1 MKEKLKVILMILAL
15 HCLSFSTFSQ
25 SITLNVRN
33 ITVKEAIEQLKQN
46 SGYSFVFEVGDLDTR
61 KLISVNANQK
71 PVEEVVKQ
79 ILKDQNVSYEI
90 KDKNIVITRAKA
102 APKSKTKKIT
112 GVVTDNYR
120 EPVIGATVVDLS
132 TKNGTITDMNGKFT
146 LEVTE
151 QSTLQVSYIGFAPS
165 EVPVGN
171 QQNLVVQLKED
182 VKLLDELVV
191 IGYGAVR
198 KSDLTG
204 SVASIKTDELNK
216 STANLEQ
223 SLIGHTPGVQI
234 KQTSGAPGAG
244 TNIRI
249 RGVNSIHTSVEPLY
263 VVDGFPASKDVYI
276 NPADVASIEVLKD
289 AASAAIYGSR
299 AAGGVVLITTKR
311 GAKDKT
317 KVELDYQFSMQELSR
332 KIDLMNGDE
341 FRQLHLD
348 GYNNNYFDF
357 LRVNN
362 IYGSDEERWTKSRED
377 DNATRSANGASA
389 VMLLSPDILGNK
401 YDTDWQDAI
410 FNKAPMHRTGVSIS
424 GGKEGSKYMFS
435 LGYLD
440 QDGIVAPSN
449 HNRITSRLNMDIEVS
464 DRLSVGV
471 NSNMFYV
478 TERTVRTDGLAFA
491 DGLILNA
498 LGMPPQFPVYN
509 EDGSY
514 ATGLS
519 YANTVAYST
528 FGGEN
533 PVALKDLIEQFYTR
547 TRYSINTDARYKLI
561 DGLVAKVNA
570 GLQISDQ
577 IYRYYRPA
585 GQIGQS
591 NGYPGNYDLLAR
603 ARNDRDFNTDWLL
616 EATLN
621 YDKTFGKHSFNGLA
635 GYSMQKKNYDNI
647 DATGQGFKNDR
658 IPDLSAA
665 GPTTTDENGT
675 SAVTDR
681 SAWSIMSFFGRMI
694 YNYNSRYLI
703 NATLRGDGSSRF
715 GPARRWG
722 YFPSVSAGW
731 NVSNEEFFA
740 PLTDIMTMRLRAS
753 WGISGNYNIS
763 NYRHIPT
770 MAQGTYN
777 LGQGT
782 VFTYYP
788 SAFVDQK
795 IGWEKTNQ
803 TNLGVD
809 FTFLNGRLNVIANYY
824 HSITNDLLY
833 NTSVSAVTGYTG
845 SWTNLAEGK
854 VYNKGVDFQID
865 GNIIATKDVKWNAGF
880 NISVNRNKVMGLN
893 DEIITRAQRSQIT
906 HITRNGLPI
915 GSFYG
920 MVSQGII
927 NADDY
932 ANILI
937 DKANQNTPDYLLAG
951 PPVADYDNV
960 YMGDVKWKDV
970 DGNGKITE
978 DDREIIGSNYPDF
991 TFGFNTSFNWKGL
1004 SFSTTFDGQ
1013 YGAEVINFSRYYIAN
1028 QEGGV
1033 NSLKWGNDRYRD
1045 EANPGNGMVYRA
1057 NRSAKNLNT
1066 KFSTYL
1072 VEDASFLRC
1081 TNITLGYNVPK
1092 SQLLDRL
1099 TISNIYVYSSVDNA
1113 FMVTDYLGYNP
1124 DVDYNSGNL
1133 APGIDFGTY
1142 PLART
1147 YSLGVKL
1154 SF

>member
-1 MKEKLKVILMILAL
+1 MRVEFKIILMILAL
-15 HCLSFSTFSQ
+15 CCLINQVFAKSST
-25 SITLNVRN
+25 L
-33 ITVKEAIEQLKQN
+33 E
-46 SGYSFVFEVGDLDTR
+46 
-61 KLISVNANQK
+61 NQ
-71 PVEEVVKQ
+71 Q
-79 ILKDQNVSYEI
+79 A
-90 KDKNIVITRAKA
+90 T
-102 APKSKTKKIT
+102 TKKIT
-112 GVVTDNYR
+112 GIVTDSNE
-120 EPVIGATVVDLS
+120 EPIIGATVVNLS
-132 TKNGTITDMNGKFT
+132 TKNGTITDMNGRFT
-146 LEVTE
+146 IDATN
-151 QSTLQVSYIGFAPS
+151 QSTLQVSYIGFTPI
-165 EVPVGN
+165 EVQVGN
-171 QQNLVVQLKED
+171 QQILSIILKEN
-182 VKLLDELVV
+182 VKILDELVV

-244 TNIRI
+244 TSIRI
-249 RGVNSIHTSVEPLY
+249 RGVNSVHTSVEPLY
-263 VVDGFPASKDVYI
+263 VIDGFPASKDVFI
-276 NPADVASIEVLKD
+276 NPSDVASIEVLKD

-299 AAGGVVLITTKR
+299 ASGGVVLITTKR

-317 KVELDYQFSMQELSR
+317 RVELDYQFSMQEISK
-332 KIDLMNGDE
+332 KIDLMNGEE
-341 FRQLHLD
+341 FLQLHLD

-362 IYGSDEERWTKSRED
+362 IYGSDEERWTRSRED
-377 DNATRSANGASA
+377 DNATRNANGASS
-389 VMLLSPDILGNK
+389 VMLPSPTIMQNK

-410 FNKAPMHRTGVSIS
+410 FNQAPMHRTGVSIS
-424 GGKEGSKYMFS
+424 GGKEGQKYMFS

-440 QDGIVAPSN
+440 QDGIIAPSK
-449 HNRITSRLNMDIEVS
+449 HNRITSRLNMDIDVS
-464 DRLSVGV
+464 DRLSVGI
-471 NSNMFYV
+471 NTNMFYV
-478 TERTVRTDGLAFA
+478 TERTVRSDGLAFN
-491 DGLILNA
+491 DGLIINA
-498 LGMPPQFPVYN
+498 LGMPPQFPVYE

-514 ATGLS
+514 ATGWS

-528 FGGEN
+528 FAGEN
-533 PVALKDLIEQFYTR
+533 PVALKDYIQQYYTKS
-547 TRYSINTDARYKLI
+547 RYNINTNFQYKLF
-561 DGLVAKVNA
+561 DGLTAKVNT
-570 GLQISDQ
+570 GLIIADQ

-585 GQIGQS
+585 GDIGQN
-591 NGYPGNYDLLAR
+591 NGAPGNYELHAR
-603 ARNDRDFNTDWLL
+603 ASNNRDFNTDWLL

-621 YDKTFGKHSFNGLA
+621 YNKILGKHSINGLA

-647 DATGQGFKNDR
+647 DADGQGYKNDR

-665 GPTTTDENGT
+665 GPTATDENGT
-675 SAVTDR
+675 SANTSR
-681 SAWSIMSFFGRMI
+681 SAWSIMSFFGRLI
-694 YNYNSRYLI
+694 YNYDSRYVI

-715 GPARRWG
+715 GPSNRWG
-722 YFPSVSAGW
+722 YFPSISAGW

-753 WGISGNYNIS
+753 WGISGNFNIG
-763 NYRHIPT
+763 NYLHIPN
-770 MAQGTYN
+770 MKQGTYN

-782 VFTYYP
+782 VTTYYP
-788 SAFVDQK
+788 GAFVDQK
-795 IGWEKTNQ
+795 IGWEKSNQ
-803 TNLGVD
+803 TNIGVD

-824 HSITNDLLY
+824 SSVTNDLLY
-833 NTSVSAVTGYTG
+833 DTTVSAVTGYPG
-845 SWTNLAEGK
+845 SWTNLLVGK
-854 VYNKGVDFQID
+854 VYNEGVDFQVD
-865 GNIIATKDVKWNAGF
+865 GSIIATKEVKWNAGF
-880 NISVNRNKVMGLN
+880 NVSVNHNKVMGLS
-893 DEIITRAQRSQIT
+893 DEIITKAQRGQIT
-906 HITRNGLPI
+906 HVTRNGLPI
-915 GSFYG
+915 GSYYG

-927 NADDY
+927 NAQDY

-937 DKANQNTPDYLLAG
+937 DKANQTTPDYVLAG
-951 PPVADYDNV
+951 PPVADYANV

-991 TFGFNTSFNWKGL
+991 TFGFNTSFSWKGL
-1004 SFSTTFDGQ
+1004 TLSTTFDGQ

-1028 QEGGV
+1028 QEGGS
-1033 NSLKWGNDRYRD
+1033 NTMKWGNDRYRD

-1066 KFSTYL
+1066 KFSTYF

-1081 TNITLGYNVPK
+1081 TNITLGYNLPEN
-1092 SQLLDRL
+1092 QLLDKL
-1099 TISNIYVYSSVDNA
+1099 AISNIYVYGSVDNA
-1113 FMVTDYLGYNP
+1113 FMLTAYMGYNP

>member
-1 MKEKLKVILMILAL
+1 MKRKMKFILMILVL
-15 HCLSFSTFSQ
+15 CCFSFSAFSQ

-46 SGYSFVFEVGDLDTR
+46 SGYTFVFEAGDLDTG
-61 KLISVNANQK
+61 KLISVQANQK
-71 PVEEVVKQ
+71 SIEEVIEQ

-90 KDKNIVITRAKA
+90 RDKNIVVTRGNTARQIT
-102 APKSKTKKIT
+102 TKNIT
-112 GVVTDNYR
+112 GLVTDVNH

-132 TKNGTITDMNGKFT
+132 TNKGTVTGVDGKFT
-146 LEVTE
+146 LEVTN
-151 QSTLQVSYIGFAPS
+151 QSTLQVSYIGYTTS
-165 EVPVGN
+165 EVVVGN
-171 QQNLVVQLKED
+171 QQNLTIQLNED
-182 VKLLDELVV
+182 AIMLDEMVV
-191 IGYGAVR
+191 IGYGTVR

-204 SVASIKTDELNK
+204 SVASIKTEELNR

-223 SLIGHTPGVQI
+223 SLVGHTPGVQI
-234 KQTSGAPGAG
+234 KQVSGAPGSG
-244 TNIRI
+244 TSIRI
-249 RGVNSIHTSVEPLY
+249 RGINSVYTSVEPLF

-276 NPADVASIEVLKD
+276 NPSDVASIEVLKD

-311 GAKDKT
+311 GEKDKT
-317 KVELDYQFSMQELSR
+317 RVELDYQFSIQELSR
-332 KIDLMNGDE
+332 KIDMMNADE
-341 FRQLHLD
+341 LRELHRD
-348 GYNNNYFDF
+348 GYNNTYFDF
-357 LRVNN
+357 LRINN
-362 IYGSDEERWTKSRED
+362 IYGSDEERWTHSRED
-377 DNATRSANGASA
+377 DNDTRTANGASKL
-389 VMLLSPDILGNK
+389 MLLSPDFLATK
-401 YDTDWQDAI
+401 YDTDWQDAL
-410 FNKAPMHRTGVSIS
+410 FSKAPMHRTGVSIS
-424 GGKEGSKYMFS
+424 GGKSGYKYMFS

-449 HNRITSRLNMDIEVS
+449 HKRITSRLNMDVDVS

-478 TERTVRTDGLAFA
+478 TERTVRTDGLAFN
-491 DGLILNA
+491 DGLILNT
-498 LGMPPQFPVYN
+498 LGMPPQYPVYE

-514 ATGLS
+514 ATGWT
-519 YANTVAYST
+519 YRNFPYST
-528 FGGEN
+528 FAGEN
-533 PVALKDLIEQFYTR
+533 PVALKDLIQQYYTR
-547 TRYSINTDARYKLI
+547 TRYSVNTDARYKFF
-561 DGLVAKVNA
+561 DGLYAKVNA

-585 GQIGQS
+585 GEIGQS
-591 NGYPGNYDLLAR
+591 NGFPGSFDLHAR
-603 ARNDRDFNTDWLL
+603 ASNDRDFNTDWLL
-616 EATLN
+616 ETTLN
-621 YDKTFGKHSFNGLA
+621 YNKKFGKHTVNGLA

-647 DATGQGFKNDR
+647 DARGQGFKNDR

-665 GPTTTDENGT
+665 GPTATDENGT
-675 SAVTDR
+675 SAVTSR
-681 SAWSIMSFFGRMI
+681 AAWSIMSFFGRVI
-694 YNYNSRYLI
+694 YSYDSRYVI
-703 NATLRGDGSSRF
+703 NASLRGDGSSRF
-715 GPARRWG
+715 GPAKRWG

-731 NVSNEEFFA
+731 KMSNEEFFA
-740 PLTDIMTMRLRAS
+740 SLVDIMTVRLRAS
-753 WGISGNYNIS
+753 WGISGNFNIS
-763 NYRHIPT
+763 NYRHIPN

-803 TNLGVD
+803 TNIGADLG
-809 FTFLNGRLNVIANYY
+809 FLKGRLNLIANYY
-824 HSITNDLLY
+824 HSVTNDLLY

-854 VYNKGVDFQID
+854 VYNRGFDLQID
-865 GNIIATKDVKWNAGF
+865 GSLIATQNVKWNAGF
-880 NISVNRNKVMGLN
+880 NISVNRNKVMGLS
-893 DEIITRAQRSQIT
+893 DEIITKAQRGQIT

-920 MVSQGII
+920 MVSQGVI
-927 NADDY
+927 NAEEY

-937 DKANQNTPDYLLAG
+937 DKANQSTPGYELVG

-960 YMGDVKWKDV
+960 YIGDVKWKDV

-978 DDREIIGSNYPDF
+978 DDREIIGNNYPDF

-1004 SFSTTFDGQ
+1004 SFSATFDGQ
-1013 YGAEVINFSRYYIAN
+1013 YGADVINFSRYYIAN

-1033 NSLKWGNDRYRD
+1033 NTMRSGIDRYRD
-1045 EANPGNGMVYRA
+1045 EANPGNGLIYRA

-1066 KFSTYL
+1066 KFSTYF

-1081 TNITLGYNVPK
+1081 TNITLGYNISK
-1092 SQLLDRL
+1092 NRFLNKLD
-1099 TISNIYVYSSVDNA
+1099 ISNVYVFGSVDNA
-1113 FMVTDYLGYNP
+1113 LMFTDYLGYNP

-1142 PLART
+1142 PIARS
-1147 YSLGVKL
+1147 YSVGVKL

>member
-61 KLISVNANQK
+61 KLISVNANQR
-71 PVEEVVKQ
+71 PVDEVVKQ
-79 ILKDQNVSYEI
+79 ILRDQNVSYEI
-90 KDKNIVITRAKA
+90 KDKNIVVTRAKA
-102 APKSKTKKIT
+102 APKIKTKKVT

-132 TKNGTITDMNGKFT
+132 TKNGTITDMDGKFT
-146 LEVTE
+146 LEVTD
-151 QSTLQVSYIGFAPS
+151 QSTLQVSFIGFAPS
-165 EVPVGN
+165 EVVVGN

-244 TNIRI
+244 TSIRI
-249 RGVNSIHTSVEPLY
+249 RGVNSVHTSVEPLY

-299 AAGGVVLITTKR
+299 AAGGVVIITTKR
-311 GAKDKT
+311 GEKNKT
-317 KVELDYQFSMQELSR
+317 RVELDYQFSMQELSR
-332 KIDLMNGDE
+332 KIDMMNADE
-341 FRQLHLD
+341 LRELHLD
-348 GYNNNYFDF
+348 GYNNTYFDF
-357 LRVNN
+357 LRINN
-362 IYGSDEERWTKSRED
+362 IYGSDEERWLRSRED
-377 DNATRSANGASA
+377 DNATRTANNASNL
-389 VMLLSPDILGNK
+389 MLLAPDFLSTK
-401 YDTDWQDAI
+401 YNTDWQDAL
-410 FNKAPMHRTGVSIS
+410 FSKAPMHRTGVSIS
-424 GGKEGSKYMFS
+424 GGKEGHKYMFS

-449 HNRITSRLNMDIEVS
+449 HNRITSRLNMDIDVS

-498 LGMPPQFPVYN
+498 LGMPPQYPVYE

-514 ATGLS
+514 ATGWT
-519 YANTVAYST
+519 YRNFAYQT
-528 FGGEN
+528 FAGEN
-533 PVALKDLIEQFYTR
+533 PVALKDLIEQYYTR
-547 TRYSINTDARYKLI
+547 TRYSINTDARYKLF
-561 DGLVAKVNA
+561 DGLFAKVNA

-585 GQIGQS
+585 GEIGQS
-591 NGYPGNYDLLAR
+591 NGFPGSYDLHAR
-603 ARNDRDFNTDWLL
+603 ASNDRDFNTDWLL

-647 DATGQGFKNDR
+647 DANGQGFKNDR

-665 GPTTTDENGT
+665 GPTATDENGT
-675 SAVTDR
+675 SAVTSR
-681 SAWSIMSFFGRMI
+681 SAWSIMSFFGRII
-694 YNYNSRYLI
+694 YNYDSRYVI
-703 NATLRGDGSSRF
+703 NATLRSDGSSRF
-715 GPARRWG
+715 GPAKRWG

-763 NYRHIPT
+763 NYRHIPN

-788 SAFVDQK
+788 AAFVDQK

-803 TNLGVD
+803 TNIGAD
-809 FTFLNGRLNVIANYY
+809 FTFLNGRLNLIANYY
-824 HSITNDLLY
+824 HSVTNDLLY
-833 NTSVSAVTGYTG
+833 NTTVSAVTGYTG

-854 VYNKGVDFQID
+854 VYNEGFDLQID
-865 GNIIATKDVKWNAGF
+865 GGIIATQNVKWNAGF
-880 NISVNRNKVMGLN
+880 NISVNRNKVMGLS
-893 DEIITRAQRSQIT
+893 DEIITKAQRGQIT
-906 HITRNGLPI
+906 HVTRNGLPI
-915 GSFYG
+915 GSYYG

-927 NADDY
+927 NAEDY

-937 DKANQNTPDYLLAG
+937 DKANQNTPDYVLAG

-991 TFGFNTSFNWKGL
+991 TFGFNTSFSWKGL
-1004 SFSTTFDGQ
+1004 TLSTTFDGQ

-1033 NSLKWGNDRYRD
+1033 NTMKWGVDRYRD
-1045 EANPGNGMVYRA
+1045 ESNPGNGMVYRA

-1066 KFSTYL
+1066 KFSTYF

-1081 TNITLGYNVPK
+1081 TNITLGYNLSK
-1092 SQLLDRL
+1092 NQLLNKL
-1099 TISNIYVYSSVDNA
+1099 TISNIYVYGSVDNA
-1113 FMVTDYLGYNP
+1113 LMLTDYLGYNP

>member
-1 MKEKLKVILMILAL
+1 MNVKFKIILMILTL
-15 HCLSFSTFSQ
+15 YCLINPVSAESL
-25 SITLNVRN
+25 TL
-33 ITVKEAIEQLKQN
+33 E
-46 SGYSFVFEVGDLDTR
+46 
-61 KLISVNANQK
+61 NQ
-71 PVEEVVKQ
+71 Q
-79 ILKDQNVSYEI
+79 A
-90 KDKNIVITRAKA
+90 T
-102 APKSKTKKIT
+102 TKKIT
-112 GVVTDNYR
+112 GTITDSNG
-120 EPVIGATVVDLS
+120 EPVIGATVVNMS

-146 LEVTE
+146 IDGTN
-151 QSTLQVSYIGFAPS
+151 QSTLQVSFIGFSPI
-165 EVPVGN
+165 EVLVGN
-171 QQNLVVQLKED
+171 QQNLSIQLKED
-182 VKLLDELVV
+182 VKILDELVV

-204 SVASIKTDELNK
+204 SVASIKTEELNK

-244 TNIRI
+244 TNIHI

-263 VVDGFPASKDVYI
+263 VVDGFPASKDAYI

-317 KVELDYQFSMQELSR
+317 RVELDYQFSMQELSR
-332 KIDLMNGDE
+332 KIDMMSGDE
-341 FRQLHLD
+341 FLQLHLD

-357 LRVNN
+357 LRINN
-362 IYGSDEERWTKSRED
+362 IYGSDAERWTHSRED
-377 DNATRSANGASA
+377 DNATRSANGAST
-389 VMLLSPDILGNK
+389 VMQPSPTIIQNK

-410 FNKAPMHRTGVSIS
+410 FSKAPMHRTGVSIS
-424 GGKEGSKYMFS
+424 GGKEGQKFMFS

-440 QDGIVAPSN
+440 QDGIIAPSS
-449 HNRITSRLNMDIEVS
+449 HNRITSRLNMDFDVS
-464 DRLSVGV
+464 DRLSVSV
-471 NSNMFYV
+471 NTNMFYV
-478 TERTVRTDGLAFA
+478 NERTVRSDGLAFN
-491 DGLILNA
+491 DGIILNA
-498 LGMPPQFPVYN
+498 LGMAPQFPVYE

-514 ATGLS
+514 ATGWA
-519 YANTVAYST
+519 YANTVAHSM

-533 PVALKDLIEQFYTR
+533 PVALKDLIEQFYTK
-547 TRYSINTDARYKLI
+547 TRYNINTDFKYKLF
-561 DGLVAKVNA
+561 DGLIAKVNT
-570 GLQISDQ
+570 GLIISDQ

-585 GQIGQS
+585 GEIGQN
-591 NGYPGNYDLLAR
+591 NGYPGNYDLHAR
-603 ARNDRDFNTDWLL
+603 AKNERDFNTDWLL

-647 DATGQGFKNDR
+647 NAAGQGFKNDR

-665 GPTTTDENGT
+665 GPTATDENGT
-675 SAVTDR
+675 SAVTSR

-694 YNYNSRYLI
+694 YNYDSRYVI
-703 NATLRGDGSSRF
+703 NATLRGDGCSRF
-715 GPARRWG
+715 GPAKRWG

-763 NYRHIPT
+763 NYRHIPNI
-770 MAQGTYN
+770 AQGTYN

-788 SAFVDQK
+788 AAFVDQK

-803 TNLGVD
+803 TNVGVD

-824 HSITNDLLY
+824 NSVTNDLLY
-833 NTSVSAVTGYTG
+833 NTTVSAVTGYTG

-854 VYNKGVDFQID
+854 VYNEGVDLQID

-880 NISVNRNKVMGLN
+880 NISVNRNKVEGLS
-893 DEIITRAQRSQIT
+893 DEIVTKAQRSQIT

-937 DKANQNTPDYLLAG
+937 DKANQNTSDYVLVG

-978 DDREIIGSNYPDF
+978 DDREIIGDNYPDF
-991 TFGFNTSFNWKGL
+991 TFGFNTSFSWKGL
-1004 SFSTTFDGQ
+1004 TLSTTFDGQ

-1028 QEGGV
+1028 QEGGS
-1033 NSLKWGNDRYRD
+1033 NTMKWSVDRYRD

-1072 VEDASFLRC
+1072 MEDASFLRC

-1092 SQLLDRL
+1092 NQLLDKL
-1099 TISNIYVYSSVDNA
+1099 TISNIYVYGSVDNA
-1113 FMVTDYLGYNP
+1113 LMFTDYLGYNP

-1142 PLART
+1142 PLSRT

>member
-1 MKEKLKVILMILAL
+1 MKENLKVILMILAF
-15 HCLSFSTFSQ
+15 HCLSFSAFSQ
-25 SITLNVRN
+25 SISLNVRN
-33 ITVKEAIEQLKQN
+33 VTVKEAIEQLKQN

-61 KLISVNANQK
+61 KLISVNANQR
-71 PVEEVVKQ
+71 PVDEVVKQ

-90 KDKNIVITRAKA
+90 KDKNIVVTRAKA
-102 APKSKTKKIT
+102 APKIKTKKVT

-132 TKNGTITDMNGKFT
+132 TKNGTITDMDGKFT
-146 LEVTE
+146 LDVTD
-151 QSTLQVSYIGFAPS
+151 QSTLQVSFIGFAPS
-165 EVPVGN
+165 EVVVGN

-244 TNIRI
+244 TSIRI
-249 RGVNSIHTSVEPLY
+249 RGVNSVHTSVEPLY

-299 AAGGVVLITTKR
+299 AAGGVVIITTKR

-317 KVELDYQFSMQELSR
+317 RVELDYQFSMQELSR
-332 KIDLMNGDE
+332 KIDMMNADE
-341 FRQLHLD
+341 LRELHLD
-348 GYNNNYFDF
+348 GYNNTYFDF
-357 LRVNN
+357 LRINN
-362 IYGSDEERWTKSRED
+362 IYGSDEERWTRSRED
-377 DNATRSANGASA
+377 DNATRTANGASNL
-389 VMLLSPDILGNK
+389 MLLAPDFLSTK
-401 YDTDWQDAI
+401 YNTDWQDAL
-410 FNKAPMHRTGVSIS
+410 FSKAPMHRTGVSIS
-424 GGKEGSKYMFS
+424 GGKEGHKYMFS

-449 HNRITSRLNMDIEVS
+449 HNRITSRLNMDIDVS

-498 LGMPPQFPVYN
+498 LGMPPQYPVYE

-514 ATGLS
+514 ATGWT
-519 YANTVAYST
+519 YRNFAYQT
-528 FGGEN
+528 FAGEN
-533 PVALKDLIEQFYTR
+533 PVALKDLIEQYYTR
-547 TRYSINTDARYKLI
+547 TRYSINTDARYKLF
-561 DGLVAKVNA
+561 DGLFAKVNA

-585 GQIGQS
+585 GEIGQS
-591 NGYPGNYDLLAR
+591 NGFPGSYDLHAR
-603 ARNDRDFNTDWLL
+603 ASNDRDFNTDWLL

-647 DATGQGFKNDR
+647 DANGQGFKNDR

-665 GPTTTDENGT
+665 GPTATDENGT
-675 SAVTDR
+675 SAVTSR

-694 YNYNSRYLI
+694 YNYDSRYVI
-703 NATLRGDGSSRF
+703 NATLRSDGSSRF
-715 GPARRWG
+715 GPAKRWG

-763 NYRHIPT
+763 NYRHSPN

-803 TNLGVD
+803 TNIGAD
-809 FTFLNGRLNVIANYY
+809 FTFLNGRLNLIANYY
-824 HSITNDLLY
+824 HSVTNDLLY
-833 NTSVSAVTGYTG
+833 NTTVSAVTGYTG

-854 VYNKGVDFQID
+854 VYNEGVDFQID

-880 NISVNRNKVMGLN
+880 NISVNRNKVMGLS
-893 DEIITRAQRSQIT
+893 DEIVTKAQRSQIT
-906 HITRNGLPI
+906 HVTRNGLPI
-915 GSFYG
+915 GSYYG

-927 NADDY
+927 NAEDY

-937 DKANQNTPDYLLAG
+937 DKANQNTPDYVLAG

-991 TFGFNTSFNWKGL
+991 SFGFNTSFSWKGFTL
-1004 SFSTTFDGQ
+1004 STTFDGQ

-1033 NSLKWGNDRYRD
+1033 NTMKWGVDRYRD
-1045 EANPGNGMVYRA
+1045 ESNPGNGMVYRA

-1081 TNITLGYNVPK
+1081 TNITLGYNVQK
-1092 SQLLDRL
+1092 NQLLEKL
-1099 TISNIYVYSSVDNA
+1099 NISNVYVYGSVDNA
-1113 FMVTDYLGYNP
+1113 LMLTDYLGYNP

>member
-1 MKEKLKVILMILAL
+1 MKEKLKFILMVLSL
-15 HCLSFSTFSQ
+15 YCFSFSIFSQ
-25 SITLNVRN
+25 SVTLNVRN

-46 SGYSFVFEVGDLDTR
+46 SGYSFVFEARDLNTG
-61 KLISVNANQK
+61 KLVSVQANQR
-71 PVEEVVKQ
+71 PVEEVVEQ

-90 KDKNIVITRAKA
+90 KDKNIVVTHAKA
-102 APKSKTKKIT
+102 DQKINTKLIT
-112 GVVTDNYR
+112 GVVTDNYH
-120 EPVIGATVVDLS
+120 EPIIGATLIDLS
-132 TKNGTITDMNGKFT
+132 TKNGTITDVDGKFT
-146 LEVTE
+146 LEVTD
-151 QSTLQVSYIGFAPS
+151 QSTLQVSYVGFAPS
-165 EVPVGN
+165 EVVVGN
-171 QQNLVVQLKED
+171 QQDLIVQLNED
-182 VKLLDELVV
+182 AKMLDELVV

-204 SVASIKTDELNK
+204 SIASIKTDELNK

-244 TNIRI
+244 TSIRI
-249 RGVNSIHTSVEPLY
+249 RGINSVYTSVEPLF
-263 VVDGFPASKDVYI
+263 VVDGFPASKDIYI

-289 AASAAIYGSR
+289 AASSAIYGSR

-311 GAKDKT
+311 GEKDKT
-317 KVELDYQFSMQELSR
+317 RVELDYQFSMQELSR
-332 KIDLMNGDE
+332 KIDMMNADE
-341 FRQLHLD
+341 LRELHLD
-348 GYNNNYFDF
+348 GYNNTYFDF
-357 LRVNN
+357 LRINN
-362 IYGSDEERWTKSRED
+362 IYGSDEERWTHSRED
-377 DNATRSANGASA
+377 DNDTRVAHGASNL
-389 VMLLSPDILGNK
+389 MLIAPDFLATK
-401 YDTDWQDAI
+401 YDTDWQDAL
-410 FNKAPMHRTGVSIS
+410 FSKAPMHRTGVSIS
-424 GGKEGSKYMFS
+424 GGRAGHKYMFS
-435 LGYLD
+435 LGYLN

-449 HNRITSRLNMDIEVS
+449 HNRITSRLNMDIDVS
-464 DRLSVGV
+464 DRFSIGV

-478 TERTVRTDGLAFA
+478 TERTVRTDGLAFN
-491 DGLILNA
+491 DGLILNT
-498 LGMPPQFPVYN
+498 LGMPPQYPVYE

-514 ATGLS
+514 ATGWT
-519 YANTVAYST
+519 YRNFAYQT
-528 FGGEN
+528 FSGEN
-533 PVALKDLIEQFYTR
+533 PVALKDLIEQYYTR
-547 TRYSINTDARYKLI
+547 TRYSINTDARYKFF
-561 DGLVAKVNA
+561 DGLYAKVNA

-585 GQIGQS
+585 GEIGQS
-591 NGYPGNYDLLAR
+591 NGFPGSFDLHAR
-603 ARNDRDFNTDWLL
+603 ASNDRDFNTDWLL
-616 EATLN
+616 ETTLN
-621 YDKTFGKHSFNGLA
+621 YDKIFGKHSFNGLA

-647 DATGQGFKNDR
+647 DARGQGFKNDR
-658 IPDLSAA
+658 IPDLSAS
-665 GPTTTDENGT
+665 GPTATDENGT
-675 SAVTDR
+675 SAVTSR
-681 SAWSIMSFFGRMI
+681 AAWSIMSFFGRVI
-694 YNYNSRYLI
+694 YNYDSRYVI
-703 NATLRGDGSSRF
+703 NAALRGDGSSRF
-715 GPARRWG
+715 GPAKRWG

-731 NVSNEEFFA
+731 NISNEEFFD
-740 PLTDIMTMRLRAS
+740 PLTDFMTMRLRAS

-763 NYRHIPT
+763 NYRHIPNMT
-770 MAQGTYN
+770 QGTYN

-803 TNLGVD
+803 TNIGAD
-809 FTFLNGRLNVIANYY
+809 FTFLNGRLNLIANYY
-824 HSITNDLLY
+824 HSVTNDLLY
-833 NTSVSAVTGYTG
+833 NTTVSAVTGYTG

-854 VYNKGVDFQID
+854 VYNEGFDLQID
-865 GNIIATKDVKWNAGF
+865 GSIIATQDVKWNAGF
-880 NISVNRNKVMGLN
+880 NISVNRNKVMGLS
-893 DEIITRAQRSQIT
+893 DEIITKAQRGQIT

-927 NADDY
+927 NAEEY

-937 DKANQNTPDYLLAG
+937 DKANQNTPDYVLTG

-960 YMGDVKWKDV
+960 YIGDVKWKDV

-978 DDREIIGSNYPDF
+978 DDREVIGNNYPDF

-1033 NSLKWGNDRYRD
+1033 NTMKSGVDRYRD
-1045 EANPGNGMVYRA
+1045 ETNPGNGMIYRA
-1057 NRSAKNLNT
+1057 NRAAKNLNT
-1066 KFSTYL
+1066 KFSTYF

-1081 TNITLGYNVPK
+1081 TNITLGYNL
-1092 SQLLDRL
+1092 SNQFLNRL
-1099 TISNIYVYSSVDNA
+1099 TINNVYVYGTVDNA
-1113 FMVTDYLGYNP
+1113 LMLTDYLGYNP

-1142 PLART
+1142 PIART

>member
-1 MKEKLKVILMILAL
+1 MKENLKVILMILAF
-15 HCLSFSTFSQ
+15 HCLSFSAFSQ
-25 SITLNVRN
+25 SISLNVRN
-33 ITVKEAIEQLKQN
+33 VTVKEAIEQLKQN

-61 KLISVNANQK
+61 KLISVNANQR
-71 PVEEVVKQ
+71 PVDEVVKQ

-90 KDKNIVITRAKA
+90 KDKNIVVTRAKA
-102 APKSKTKKIT
+102 APKIKTKKVT

-132 TKNGTITDMNGKFT
+132 TKNGTITDMDGKFT
-146 LEVTE
+146 LDVTD
-151 QSTLQVSYIGFAPS
+151 QSTLQVSFIGFAPS
-165 EVPVGN
+165 EVVVGN

-244 TNIRI
+244 TSIRI
-249 RGVNSIHTSVEPLY
+249 RGVNSVHTSVEPLY

-299 AAGGVVLITTKR
+299 AAGGVVIITTKR

-317 KVELDYQFSMQELSR
+317 RVELDYQFSMQELSR
-332 KIDLMNGDE
+332 KIDMMNVDE
-341 FRQLHLD
+341 LRELHLD
-348 GYNNNYFDF
+348 GYNNTYFDF
-357 LRVNN
+357 LRINN
-362 IYGSDEERWTKSRED
+362 IYGSDEERWTRSRED
-377 DNATRSANGASA
+377 DNATRTANGASNL
-389 VMLLSPDILGNK
+389 MLLAPDFLSTK
-401 YDTDWQDAI
+401 YNTDWQDAL
-410 FNKAPMHRTGVSIS
+410 FSKAPMHRTGVSIS
-424 GGKEGSKYMFS
+424 GGKEGHKYMFS

-449 HNRITSRLNMDIEVS
+449 HNRITSRLNMDIDVS

-498 LGMPPQFPVYN
+498 LGMPPQYPVYE

-514 ATGLS
+514 ATGWT
-519 YANTVAYST
+519 YRNFAYQT
-528 FGGEN
+528 FAGEN
-533 PVALKDLIEQFYTR
+533 PVALKDLIEQYYTR
-547 TRYSINTDARYKLI
+547 TRYSINTDARYKLF
-561 DGLVAKVNA
+561 DGLFAKVNA

-585 GQIGQS
+585 GEIGQS
-591 NGYPGNYDLLAR
+591 NGFPGSYDLHAR
-603 ARNDRDFNTDWLL
+603 ASNDRDFNTDWLL

-647 DATGQGFKNDR
+647 DANGQGFKNDR

-665 GPTTTDENGT
+665 GPTATDENGT
-675 SAVTDR
+675 SAVTSR

-694 YNYNSRYLI
+694 YNYDSRYVI
-703 NATLRGDGSSRF
+703 NATLRSDGSSRF
-715 GPARRWG
+715 GPAKRWG

-763 NYRHIPT
+763 NYRHSPN

-803 TNLGVD
+803 TNIGAD
-809 FTFLNGRLNVIANYY
+809 FTFLNGRLNLIANYY
-824 HSITNDLLY
+824 HSVTNDLLY
-833 NTSVSAVTGYTG
+833 NTTVSAVTGYTG

-854 VYNKGVDFQID
+854 VYNEGVDFQID

-880 NISVNRNKVMGLN
+880 NISVNRNKVMGLS
-893 DEIITRAQRSQIT
+893 DEIVTKAQRSQIT
-906 HITRNGLPI
+906 HVTRNGLPI
-915 GSFYG
+915 GSYYG

-927 NADDY
+927 NAEDY

-937 DKANQNTPDYLLAG
+937 DKANQNTPDYVLAG

-991 TFGFNTSFNWKGL
+991 SFGFNTSFSWKGFTL
-1004 SFSTTFDGQ
+1004 STTFDGQ

-1033 NSLKWGNDRYRD
+1033 NTMKWGVDRYRD
-1045 EANPGNGMVYRA
+1045 ESNPGNGMVYRA

-1081 TNITLGYNVPK
+1081 TNITLGYNVQK
-1092 SQLLDRL
+1092 NQLLEKL
-1099 TISNIYVYSSVDNA
+1099 NISNVYVYGSVDNA
-1113 FMVTDYLGYNP
+1113 LMFTDYLGYNP